1 MCLLSYGSKLAKEVR
16 LVVRI
21 SGDNVSLKGL
31 RRALYNFLFARAN
44 NGKFILQLAL
54 NRHGRQPRAK
64 KIEAL
69 LDRSKCALRPRSES
83 KIMARDG
90 VPHTVRLKIA
100 AGTFQYRDILEG
112 MLPRPVPAMDQ
123 VLLRPNS
130 MPTSFFANIVDNHTL
145 CASHYVAST
154 SRDFLQLPVYEAL
167 QWPTPVFISIGNLIL
182 RNGPR
187 FSLPNNSR
195 SYARA
200 YSSVP
205 ELSVLNFLLSGR
217 GLKKF
222 DNASSRV
229 YNIDEMIANFD
240 ISTITSKNLLLNTYK
255 LMKPEKQELAQEE
268 QRVIDEQQLLQMF
281 DMMDDNLLSDI
292 TPLSDSFPKGS

>member
-21 SGDNVSLKGL
+21 SGDNVSLRGL

-69 LDRSKCALRPRSES
+69 LDRFGLEQDEGPTVGGPFAPYSVAKRLKTYADVVERLIDTQCAYRCFCCGDAWKETDPTLKEPVKLPLCSSKCALRPRSES

-90 VPHTVRLKIA
+90 MPHTVRLKIA

-154 SRDFLQLPVYEAL
+154 SRDFLQLP
-167 QWPTPVFISIGNLIL
+167 
-182 RNGPR
+182 
-187 FSLPNNSR
+187 
-195 SYARA
+195 
-200 YSSVP
+200 
-205 ELSVLNFLLSGR
+205 
-217 GLKKF
+217 
-222 DNASSRV
+222 
-229 YNIDEMIANFD
+229 
-240 ISTITSKNLLLNTYK
+240 

-268 QRVIDEQQLLQMF
+268 QQELDEQQLLQMF

-292 TPLSDSFPKGS
+292 TPLSDPFPKGS